1 MLVPSKHLLLHHP
14 LDRRG
19 LAGSLPCRS
28 RVAPVSSALPC
39 VSFPAAA
46 FRWKKKLIRKFQE
59 KPLHRPRS
67 PPPGRSTIISKR
79 CREEPA
85 LLRALALP
93 VPLALRRY
101 WRRAISPL
109 LRLEPFLSGIEQKVA
124 ACVPGAGAGVALEAS
139 CAADLS
145 LPKTAIDGR
154 LACQSQTRPQCV
166 PRRLATSAACF
177 VSFWPAHWGRA
188 RVGLGLRGCED
199 ARTDGLIRHIAFAS

>member
-28 RVAPVSSALPC
+28 RVERSPLRLFSCCGVQME
-39 VSFPAAA
+39 
-46 FRWKKKLIRKFQE
+46 KKLIRNSK
-59 KPLHRPRS
+59 RNRCIGPRS

-109 LRLEPFLSGIEQKVA
+109 LRLEGTLPLGNRTKGRGVCSG
-124 ACVPGAGAGVALEAS
+124 GAGVALEAS

-188 RVGLGLRGCED
+188 RVELGLRGCED